1 MEKYIKKQVV
11 VEAIQWD
18 GTLEKALEISQIEGL
33 NSVIEYYLTKTLIIG
48 ESTSSSA
55 NTYEEIKSFKIKTL
69 EGDMNVSKGDYIIK
83 GIKGEFYPCKEDI
96 FKKTYVDFTEYVGT
110 NELLVDLDSTLE
122 SIENNLKSFLPDE
135 VHIKYLREVLPVIR
149 GKIKGIYSAT
159 VK

>member
-1 MEKYIKKQVV
+1 MKKYIKKQVV

-33 NSVIEYYLTKTLIIG
+33 NSVIEYYLTKTVIIG
-48 ESTSSSA
+48 ESTSNSV
-55 NTYEEIKSFKIKTL
+55 NTSEEIKSFKIKTL

-96 FKKTYVDFTEYVGT
+96 FKKTYLDFTEYVGT

-135 VHIKYLREVLPVIR
+135 VHIKYLRKVLPVIR
-149 GKIKGIYSAT
+149 VKIRDIYGAT
-159 VK
+159 IK

>member
-1 MEKYIKKQVV
+1 MKKYIKKQVV

-18 GTLEKALEISQIEGL
+18 GTLEKALEISKIDGL
-33 NSVIEYYLTKTLIIG
+33 NSIIEYYSTKTVIIG

-122 SIENNLKSFLPDE
+122 SIENNLKSFLPDA
-135 VHIKYLREVLPVIR
+135 VHVEYLKEMLPIIR